1 MSRIGKQPI
10 KIPSGVEVKI
20 DERKVELK
28 GPKGTLVVNVSQG
41 IKVESVEDTIVVSP
55 ITERKSLIAFWGLS
69 RALVANA
76 VEGVT
81 DGFKKVLEFQGVGYR
96 AAGQGNKI
104 ELNLG
109 FSHPVNYEAPEGI
122 NFKVEKNVITI
133 SGIDKQMVGE
143 VAAQIRKI
151 RPPEPYKGAGIRYQ
165 GERVKRKA
173 GKKVVS
179 TAI

>member
-10 KIPSGVEVKI
+10 EIPSGVEVKI
-20 DERKVELK
+20 DGRKVELK
-28 GPKGTLVVNVSQG
+28 GPKGILVVDVTQG
-41 IKVESVEDTIVVSP
+41 IKAESVENTIVVSP

-69 RALVANA
+69 RALIANA
-76 VEGVT
+76 VKGVT
-81 DGFKKVLEFQGVGYR
+81 DGFEKVLEFQGVGYR

-143 VAAQIRKI
+143 VAAQIRRL
-151 RPPEPYKGAGIRYQ
+151 RPPEPYKGSGIRYQ
-165 GERVKRKA
+165 GEKIRRKA
-173 GKKVVS
+173 GKKAA
-179 TAI
+179 TAGM